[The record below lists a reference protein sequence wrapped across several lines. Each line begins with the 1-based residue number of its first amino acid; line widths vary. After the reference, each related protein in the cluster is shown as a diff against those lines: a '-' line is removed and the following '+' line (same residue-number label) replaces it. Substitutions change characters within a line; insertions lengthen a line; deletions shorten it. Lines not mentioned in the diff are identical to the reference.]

1 LSFLPNSLVDRHEGI
16 EIAKSDGLRSRLSTG
31 SAGSNRRQKILFV
44 EDDSSLSGFLCSE
57 LQSQGF
63 LVDRLRESGEVFERL
78 EGSARY
84 DLLVLEL
91 NSTGIDGITLLKK
104 LRPALPKLPILVV
117 SPKSRVEDK
126 VQALQ
131 SGADDYMT
139 KPLSPAEF
147 FARIGALLRRNSGH
161 PPSELTVAD
170 LTLNHSEHWVE
181 RNGRRI
187 SLTPREFDILDL
199 MMQSAGR
206 PISRAALL
214 ERVWNVSPQT
224 ATNVVDVYVKY
235 VRDKVDRPGERKLIH
250 TVRGFGY
257 ELRPN

>member
-1 LSFLPNSLVDRHEGI
+1 LSFLPNSLGDRHEGV
-16 EIAKSDGLRSRLSTG
+16 EIAKADDLRSRLSTG
-31 SAGSNRRQKILFV
+31 SAGSNRRQKILIV

-63 LVDRLRESGEVFERL
+63 LVDRLRELNEVRGRL
-78 EGSARY
+78 ESTRY
-84 DLLVLEL
+84 NLLVLEL
-91 NSTGIDGITLLKK
+91 NSTRIDGITLLKS

-117 SPKSRVEDK
+117 SPKSSVEDK

-131 SGADDYMT
+131 SGADDYMA
-139 KPLSPAEF
+139 KPLSLAEF

-187 SLTPREFDILDL
+187 SLTPREFEILDL

-214 ERVWNVSPQT
+214 ERVWNASPQT